1 MSRLFFSPVGSSS
14 EDRILRG
21 VMRIGLVANG
31 LLLKGDEDL
40 DLVLLCSSWPTG
52 TLLKQ
57 VAEKL
62 TKQLEVEMNVCFFLV
77 A

>member
-1 MSRLFFSPVGSSS
+1 
-14 EDRILRG
+14 
-21 VMRIGLVANG
+21 MRIGLVANG

-40 DLVLLCSSWPTG
+40 DLVLLCSSWPTD
-52 TLLKQ
+52 TLLKL

-62 TKQLEVEMNVCFFLV
+62 TKQLEVEMNACFFLV